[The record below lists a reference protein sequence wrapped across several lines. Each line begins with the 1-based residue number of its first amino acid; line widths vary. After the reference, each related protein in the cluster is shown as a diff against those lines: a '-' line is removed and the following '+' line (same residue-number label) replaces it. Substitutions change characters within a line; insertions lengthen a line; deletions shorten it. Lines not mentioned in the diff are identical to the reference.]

1 LKYFF
6 SSALLAFCILILMT
20 ANSSGK
26 LIPGPGGI
34 IVFWIL
40 IFYLGVIE
48 GGQNALVGLQP
59 LDPQIYQSAPH
70 SFTLRAINLTT
81 QHQGALQK
89 FLMGRQLITVIV
101 IFALN
106 GVGGIHEG
114 CTTLFQLPSF
124 LSALFCS
131 SGLAI
136 ILVTI
141 LLGQVTTQILST
153 RYMIDFINNFLFLFT
168 VYLSIAIE
176 CSGILHMV
184 HFVSDMT
191 SYLTRPSLASSSSS
205 NSEPN
210 QNLLKVILYWGR
222 VLLSFL
228 CLG

>member
-1 LKYFF
+1 V
-6 SSALLAFCILILMT
+6 IL
-20 ANSSGK
+20 
-26 LIPGPGGI
+26 
-34 IVFWIL
+34 FWIL
-40 IFYLGVIE
+40 ILYLGIIE

-59 LDPQIYQSAPH
+59 LDPQIYQSATH

-81 QHQGALQK
+81 QRKGALQQ

-114 CTTLFQLPSF
+114 CTTLFQLPSP

-153 RYMIDFINNFLFLFT
+153 RYMIDFINNIFFLFT
-168 VYLSIAIE
+168 VYLSVAIE

-184 HFVSDMT
+184 HFVSDT
-191 SYLTRPSLASSSSS
+191 ISYFTRSASAPAPTAVSS
-205 NSEPN
+205 NASESHQSPTR
-210 QNLLKVILYWGR
+210 LEGILYWSR
-222 VLLSFL
+222 VLISFL
-228 CLG
+228 SLG